1 MRRILG
7 PLLVGVGCFLIV
19 AALMV
24 RFYAYPKLAVAPENQ
39 NSVTKLQADGATY
52 FNTGTLSEETTDLSV
67 ENQTLGDVEATEEA
81 EDGIRVWYGSTSIR
95 ASDGTVIS
103 RSQERVA
110 FDATSGE
117 AVNCCDAYIET
128 TDGDRQVAN
137 REGQVYKMPFN
148 TQQTTYQWWD
158 GTLGEPVDMEF
169 VGEDQIDGLTV
180 YQFESSIPRTK
191 VGEREVPGSVVG
203 EDDDTVMAETMY
215 TNDKTLWV
223 EPETGAVVDRNEH
236 TVTALA
242 VDGEDR
248 LTATDANL
256 EYTDETVA
264 ANVEDLGDKGSQLGL
279 ARTTAPIV
287 AGALGVVLLGLGIL
301 VGRRRANDQE
311 TTTA

>member
-39 NSVTKLQADGATY
+39 DSVTKLQAEGATF
-52 FNTGTLSEETTDLSV
+52 FNTATLTEENTDLSV
-67 ENQTLGDVEATEEA
+67 ENQTLGDVEATEQA
-81 EDGIRVWYGSTSIR
+81 DDGIRVWYGSTSIR
-95 ASDGTVIS
+95 ASDGTIIS

-117 AVNCCDAYIET
+117 AVNCCDAYSET
-128 TDGDRQVAN
+128 TEGERQAAN

-158 GTLGEPVDMEF
+158 GTLGETVDMKF
-169 VGEDQIDGLTV
+169 VEEEEIDGLTV
-180 YQFESSIPRTK
+180 YKFESSVPRTE

-203 EDDDTVMAETMY
+203 EDDDTVVAETMY

-223 EPETGAVVDRNEH
+223 EPETGGVIDRNEH

-248 LTATDANL
+248 VTATDANL
-256 EYTDETVA
+256 EYADETVA
-264 ANVEDLGDKGSQLGL
+264 ANVEDLGGKGNQLGL

-287 AGALGVVLLGLGIL
+287 AAVLGIILLGLGIL
-301 VGRRRANDQE
+301 LTRGRREQE
-311 TTTA
+311 STTA

>member
-39 NSVTKLQADGATY
+39 NSVTKLQAEGATF
-52 FNTGTLSEETTDLSV
+52 FNTGTLSEEQTDLSV

-81 EDGIRVWYGSTSIR
+81 GDNIRVWYGSTSIR
-95 ASDGTVIS
+95 ASDGTIIS

-110 FDATSGE
+110 FDATSGA
-117 AVNCCDAYIET
+117 AVNCCDAYTET
-128 TDGDRQVAN
+128 TEGDRQAAN
-137 REGQVYKMPFN
+137 REGQVYKLPFN
-148 TQQTTYQWWD
+148 TQKTTYQWWD
-158 GTLGEPVDMEF
+158 GTLGESVDMKF
-169 VGEDQIDGLTV
+169 VEEDEVDGLKV
-180 YQFESSIPRTK
+180 YKFESSVPRTE
-191 VGEREVPGSVVG
+191 VGEREVPGSILG
-203 EDDDTVMAETMY
+203 EDDDTLMAQTMY
-215 TNDKTLWV
+215 TNEKTLWV

-242 VDGEDR
+242 YDGEDR
-248 LTATDANL
+248 VTATDANL

-264 ANVEDLGDKGSQLGL
+264 ANVDDLGDKGGQLGL
-279 ARTTAPIV
+279 ARTTAPLV
-287 AGALGVVLLGLGIL
+287 AGILGVVLLGLGIL
-301 VGRRRANDQE
+301 LGRRRTEPE

>member
-39 NSVTKLQADGATY
+39 NSVTKLQAEGATY
-52 FNTGTLSEETTDLSV
+52 FNTSTLSEETTDLSV
-67 ENQTLGDVEATEEA
+67 QNQTLGDVEATEEA
-81 EDGIRVWYGSTSIR
+81 GDNLRVWYGSTSIR
-95 ASDGTVIS
+95 ASDGTIIS
-103 RSQERVA
+103 RSQERVV

-117 AVNCCDAYIET
+117 AVNCCDAYTETIE
-128 TDGDRQVAN
+128 GDREAAN

-148 TQQTTYQWWD
+148 AQQKTYQWWD
-158 GTLGEPVDMEF
+158 GTLGEAVDMKY
-169 VGEDQIDGLTV
+169 VGEEEIDGLKV
-180 YQFESSIPRTK
+180 YKFQSIVPRTE

-203 EDDDTVMAETMY
+203 EDDDTVVAQTMY

-248 LTATDANL
+248 ITATDANL
-256 EYTDETVA
+256 EYTDDTVA
-264 ANVEDLGDKGSQLGL
+264 ANVDDLSSKGSQLGL
-279 ARTTAPIV
+279 VRTTAPIV
-287 AGALGVVLLGLGIL
+287 AGILGVVLLGLGIFL
-301 VGRRRANDQE
+301 SRRREGGEQA
-311 TTTA
+311 TA

>member
-39 NSVTKLQADGATY
+39 NSVTKLQAEDATY
-52 FNTGTLSEETTDLSV
+52 FNTATLTEEQTDLSV

-81 EDGIRVWYGSTSIR
+81 GDGIRVWYGSTSIR
-95 ASDGTVIS
+95 AADGTIIS

-110 FDATSGE
+110 FDATSGA
-117 AVNCCDAYIET
+117 AVNCCAAYTET
-128 TDGDRQVAN
+128 TEGDRQVAN

-148 TQQTTYQWWD
+148 TQKKTYQWWD
-158 GTLGEPVDMEF
+158 GTLGETVDMKF
-169 VGEDQIDGLTV
+169 VEEDEVDGLKA
-180 YQFESSIPRTK
+180 YKFESSVPRTR
-191 VGEREVPGSVVG
+191 VGEREVPGSILG
-203 EDDDTVMAETMY
+203 EDDDAVTAETMY

-223 EPETGAVVDRNEH
+223 EPETGAVIDRNEH

-242 VDGEDR
+242 YDGEDR
-248 LTATDANL
+248 ITATDANL

-264 ANVEDLGDKGSQLGL
+264 ANVEDLGDKSSQLGL

-287 AGALGVVLLGLGIL
+287 AGILGVVLLGLGVL
-301 VGRRRANDQE
+301 LGRRRTESESA
-311 TTTA
+311 A

>member
-39 NSVTKLQADGATY
+39 NSVTRLQAEGATF
-52 FNTGTLSEETTDLSV
+52 FNTATLTEEQTDLSV

-81 EDGIRVWYGSTSIR
+81 DDGIRVWYGSTSIR
-95 ASDGTVIS
+95 AEDGTIIS

-110 FDATSGE
+110 FDATSGQ
-117 AVNCCDAYIET
+117 AVNCCDAYTET
-128 TDGDRQVAN
+128 TEGDRQAAN

-148 TQQTTYQWWD
+148 TQKTTYQWWD
-158 GTLGEPVDMEF
+158 GTLGETVDMKF
-169 VGEDQIDGLTV
+169 VEEDEVDGLKA
-180 YQFESSIPRTK
+180 YKFESSVPRTR
-191 VGEREVPGSVVG
+191 VGEREVPGSILG
-203 EDDDTVMAETMY
+203 EDDATVTAETMY

-223 EPETGAVVDRNEH
+223 EPETGAVIDRNEH
-236 TVTALA
+236 TVTSLA
-242 VDGEDR
+242 YDGEDR
-248 LTATDANL
+248 VTATDANL

-287 AGALGVVLLGLGIL
+287 AGIVGVVLLGLGVL
-301 VGRRRANDQE
+301 LGRRRSESE
-311 TTTA
+311 TTA